1 MYWEAGSA
9 VSFPLGS
16 LYPWSPVSRIFEL
29 HVVLPFTE
37 FTPSYFI
44 EYSMYDSLVSCR
56 LRIASKRKSK
66 ANFHRKW
73 FRTCLS
79 EKIPI
84 LCISFRGMSCGVL
97 STVEFDSAGSCSPQI
112 MTPRCQ
118 ACLGSWLCAV
128 RLQRCPVYCGVGL
141 HRVFKTWTVVVWIR
155 IANFLGTQVD
165 SREQK
170 SCELLLLL

>member
-1 MYWEAGSA
+1 MYWEAGSV
-9 VSFPLGS
+9 VSFPLRS
-16 LYPWSPVSRIFEL
+16 LYPLSPISRIFEL

-84 LCISFRGMSCGVL
+84 LCISFRGVRLPGVL
-97 STVEFDSAGSCSPQI
+97 RCPFHSGVWFRGVLFTTDYDSAVSSMPGILTMRSTTPAVSCLLWSRTPQ
-112 MTPRCQ
+112 C
-118 ACLGSWLCAV
+118 
-128 RLQRCPVYCGVGL
+128 
-141 HRVFKTWTVVVWIR
+141 FKTWTVVVWIR
-155 IANFLGTQVD
+155 I
-165 SREQK
+165 SRRNRNQK
-170 SCELLLLL
+170 EKLRKPIF